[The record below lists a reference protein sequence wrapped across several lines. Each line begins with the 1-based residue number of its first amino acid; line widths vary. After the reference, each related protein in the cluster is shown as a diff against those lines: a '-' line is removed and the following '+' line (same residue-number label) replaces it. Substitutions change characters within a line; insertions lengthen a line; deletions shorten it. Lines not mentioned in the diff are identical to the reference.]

1 MVIDTGQE
9 RLQLSVHRAEVSE
22 SDIIAPADLQLS
34 IDGYIKVFQFFLPS
48 SQSREDAFTKVERYC
63 EMKGYRPRYS
73 DFKSFEQVYY
83 RFIKKQLSTN
93 DKLK

>member
-1 MVIDTGQE
+1 MITDTSRE
-9 RLQLSVHRAEVSE
+9 RLQFGVHKTDVPE
-22 SDIIAPADLQLS
+22 SDIIAPTDLQLS
-34 IDGYIKVFQFFLPS
+34 IEGYIKVFQFFLPS

-93 DKLK
+93 DKFK

>member
-9 RLQLSVHRAEVSE
+9 RLQLGAHRADVTE
-22 SDIIAPADLQLS
+22 SDIIAPTDLQLS
-34 IDGYIKVFQFFLPS
+34 VEGYIKVFQFFLPS

-63 EMKGYRPRYS
+63 EVKGYRPRYS

-83 RFIKKQLSTN
+83 RFIKKQIFTD
-93 DKLK
+93 DKVK